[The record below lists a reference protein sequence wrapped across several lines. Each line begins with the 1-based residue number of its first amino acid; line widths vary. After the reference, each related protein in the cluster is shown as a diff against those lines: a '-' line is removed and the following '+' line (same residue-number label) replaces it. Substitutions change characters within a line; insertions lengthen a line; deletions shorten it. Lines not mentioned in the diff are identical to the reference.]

1 MGTKRVGMARVRSLI
16 NENVNQLKRN
26 KQQILECNGAPLEL
40 TAADSGATVYWTHS
54 AGQHDITLPKAE
66 VGMSFKVIVAVGHA
80 AEHTIFCDSA
90 DEIIGKVNV
99 MSSTANKCAS
109 QIANKSDNFK
119 EINLHAT
126 TTTLGGDIG
135 DIIELNCLEEGH
147 WTCSAVLTLRTG
159 NPASIAVLTT

>member
-1 MGTKRVGMARVRSLI
+1 MARVRSLI
-16 NENVNQLKRN
+16 NENNNQLKRK
-26 KQQILECNGAPLEL
+26 KQQILECVSAPLVL

-54 AGQHDITLPKAE
+54 ASQHGITLPVAE
-66 VGMSFKVIVAVGHA
+66 VGMSFKFVIAAGHG
-80 AEHTIFCDSA
+80 AEHTITCNTA

-109 QIANKSDNFK
+109 QLGNKSDNFK

-135 DIIELNCLEEGH
+135 DIIELHCLEANH